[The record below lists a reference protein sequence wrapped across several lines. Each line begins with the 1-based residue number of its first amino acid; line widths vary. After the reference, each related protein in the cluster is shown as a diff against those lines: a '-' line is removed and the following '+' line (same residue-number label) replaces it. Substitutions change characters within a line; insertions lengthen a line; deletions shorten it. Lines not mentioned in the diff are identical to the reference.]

1 MHGCLVSMLKS
12 LGVRVSSRSA
22 RHCAIERKGQTGCRC
37 QIATFFFFFAG
48 ILSWFYDDQ
57 RLSVCGFSACLLI
70 LSLWYYSASYI
81 ATSVPLWGKE
91 DNLLTSL
98 YFLVPG
104 RYHMLPLVAWNWNW
118 QAKVLMRHFRLSER
132 DWASSHTDHKCL
144 NHKDHSCPQMT
155 MACGLLTPGLPEK
168 GRLDLLSFKSNISSK
183 LQKCIWMPA
192 GSAAAAAGAT
202 AQLLAKTIIF
212 IHSLSL
218 KTSHCPPR
226 LCHRAVVDP
235 ALQSASEREIL
246 GFEGGEEGAR
256 NAHKS
261 ARLISG
267 M

>member
-1 MHGCLVSMLKS
+1 
-12 LGVRVSSRSA
+12 
-22 RHCAIERKGQTGCRC
+22 
-37 QIATFFFFFAG
+37 
-48 ILSWFYDDQ
+48 
-57 RLSVCGFSACLLI
+57 
-70 LSLWYYSASYI
+70 
-81 ATSVPLWGKE
+81 
-91 DNLLTSL
+91 
-98 YFLVPG
+98 
-104 RYHMLPLVAWNWNW
+104 
-118 QAKVLMRHFRLSER
+118 MRHFRLSER

-183 LQKCIWMPA
+183 LQKRIWMPA

-246 GFEGGEEGAR
+246 GFEGEEEGAR
-256 NAHKS
+256 NPHKP